1 MMAPHLVAYAA
12 LGDGWV
18 PTGASR
24 AGACGLCGGQGVVW
38 EALGVLSRRFSS
50 WELIAVDPGTGR
62 RHLCAGCS
70 WALASPGDIRRAC
83 LHLDQG
89 GAGRWRWGQVAE
101 RLQRGPLVRQEA
113 LVVPT
118 GGRKSIL
125 PLAAWGC
132 LASDMG
138 ALPWDRVAARASRAG
153 AFIRAAGATERELAD
168 MSAPSG
174 LLARLDELRRA
185 RVRAAWRVWGP
196 WMGSQWA
203 GVMIRTTRSEPR
215 TDEDPD
221 HDRQR

>member
-12 LGDGWV
+12 LGDRWA

-24 AGACGLCGGQGVVW
+24 TGACGLCGGQGAVW

-89 GAGRWRWGQVAE
+89 GASRWRWGQVAE
-101 RLQRGPLVRQEA
+101 RLQRGPLARQEA

-138 ALPWDRVAARASRAG
+138 ALPWDRGAARASRAG
-153 AFIRAAGATERELAD
+153 AFIRSAGATERELAD

-203 GVMIRTTRSEPR
+203 SVMIRTTRSEPR